1 VLLNM
6 RSADAADSIIL
17 AALLVFGERGIGAT
31 SLREVARAAGVSPA
45 LVVHHFGGK
54 EGLIAAV
61 DEAALLE
68 FGAAY
73 TGEEAVTGR
82 GLLHQRAAE
91 TARVMRERPDVCTY
105 LGRAL
110 VEATP
115 GSSGLFQVMLEGGR
129 EEVDL
134 LTERGALRGDLDPV
148 WATLQ
153 HFFLIWAP
161 LSFLPLLE
169 QALGEPLLSDASLD
183 RWVAANVNLLEQ
195 GLYR

>member
-1 VLLNM
+1 M

-17 AALLVFGERGIGAT
+17 AALRVFGERGIGAT
-31 SLREVARAAGVSPA
+31 SLREVAREAAVSPA
-45 LVVHHFGGK
+45 LVVHHFGSK
-54 EGLIAAV
+54 DGLIAAV

-73 TGEEAVTGR
+73 AGEEAVTGR

-91 TARVMRERPDVCTY
+91 TARVMRARPDVCTY

-115 GSSGLFQVMLEGGR
+115 GSSGLFQVMLKGGR
-129 EEVDL
+129 TEVDL

-169 QALGEPLLSDASLD
+169 QALGEPLLSEASLD
-183 RWVAANVNLLEQ
+183 RWVAANVDLLEQ